1 MFVEDRA
8 DLERKPISCVL
19 SCTDNVWLDSKFKPG
34 GGFFWVFFFFFLWL
48 IWMPEGVSMLK
59 LEPSL
64 EPNFHSVANK
74 GLRDVL

>member
-34 GGFFWVFFFFFLWL
+34 GGFFWFFFFF
-48 IWMPEGVSMLK
+48 
-59 LEPSL
+59 
-64 EPNFHSVANK
+64 FVANLDAGRRK
-74 GLRDVL
+74 YVEVRTFTRAEFPQCG